1 MGPHK
6 SAGYTL
12 GFDLRHVAGY
22 ALTAGAAVLVVG
34 VFRES
39 RGVGAVGRRRPMTVQ
54 AELVDG
60 LSELGIVFRS
70 VYIVTGS
77 TGDAVLIHDALNEVI
92 ALHPVFMRSSVREVR
107 ERRLTQGDVFEFPV
121 VCQMKTDMV
130 ANRPII
136 GFTLYLLG
144 ERLPL

>member
-1 MGPHK
+1 M
-6 SAGYTL
+6 YV
-12 GFDLRHVAGY
+12 VAGR
-22 ALTAGAAVLVVG
+22 T
-34 VFRES
+34 S
-39 RGVGAVGRRRPMTVQ
+39 
-54 AELVDG
+54 
-60 LSELGIVFRS
+60 
-70 VYIVTGS
+70 
-77 TGDAVLIHDALNEVI
+77 DAVFIHDALDKII
-92 ALHPVFMRSSVREVR
+92 ALHPVLMRGTVREVR